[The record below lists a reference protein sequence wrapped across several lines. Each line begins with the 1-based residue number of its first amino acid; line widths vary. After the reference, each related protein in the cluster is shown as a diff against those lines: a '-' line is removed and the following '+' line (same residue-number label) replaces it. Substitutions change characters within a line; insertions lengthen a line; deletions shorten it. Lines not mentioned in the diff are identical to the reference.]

1 MICISRGKG
10 MIYNCKFAKANILR
24 KGRPGAES
32 QEQACLMFSQAE
44 GNVNSTW
51 SLCSPPSHHAKTRS
65 ILFDPKGYIRND
77 FSVIQNLY

>member
-44 GNVNSTW
+44 GNVNSIMVTMQ
-51 SLCSPPSHHAKTRS
+51 PT
-65 ILFDPKGYIRND
+65 
-77 FSVIQNLY
+77 